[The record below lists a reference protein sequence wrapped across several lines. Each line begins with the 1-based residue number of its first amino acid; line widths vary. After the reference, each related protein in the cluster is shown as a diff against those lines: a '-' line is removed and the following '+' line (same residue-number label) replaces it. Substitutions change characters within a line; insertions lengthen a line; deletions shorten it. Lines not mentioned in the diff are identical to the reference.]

1 VTSIDIVGKNE
12 ESVHEG
18 NQKPG
23 SSKIIRPSKGT
34 PCPNEGIK
42 SPNEGIK
49 SPNNEDIKSPN
60 EENEGLVR

>member
-1 VTSIDIVGKNE
+1 MAKLIQVSSIDIVGKNE

-49 SPNNEDIKSPN
+49 SRNEG
-60 EENEGLVR
+60 NEGLVR